1 MFSVFKLATVNLLF
15 QPDFLTHTIP
25 LDLEAG
31 SLTVPHPP
39 TESSITS
46 SCPTA
51 EPNVY
56 VELPLIQSQPT
67 SVTNEAAL
75 LVELRGQQSDKLG
88 ALDGQ

>member
-1 MFSVFKLATVNLLF
+1 MLVTVNLLF
-15 QPDFLTHTIP
+15 QPDLLTHTIP

-31 SLTVPHPP
+31 SMTVPHPP

-51 EPNVY
+51 EPNIY

-67 SVTNEAAL
+67 SVTNKAAL
-75 LVELRGQQSDKLG
+75 PVELRGQDKSGSLHE
-88 ALDGQ
+88 Q